1 MRKIYIDTKISIHG
15 YKDIYAT
22 LVLDMH
28 EIQTYYV
35 MVMILIL
42 DLSCSCVYMLY
53 TSYECM
59 YASIHYTYVD
69 FSFAYIHN
77 DIQRYTLR
85 CAENRRSGEHT
96 RTPAV
101 THRSPLF
108 KRLPSCMTPPSTGC
122 DCVSYQFVLVPCA
135 SYCAC
140 CFCGFVASCVR
151 LYLGSQHHTG
161 RLMI

>member
-28 EIQTYYV
+28 ETYYV

-69 FSFAYIHN
+69 FSLRIYTTIYN
-77 DIQRYTLR
+77 DILYVVQKT
-85 CAENRRSGEHT
+85 AE
-96 RTPAV
+96 
-101 THRSPLF
+101 
-108 KRLPSCMTPPSTGC
+108 
-122 DCVSYQFVLVPCA
+122 
-135 SYCAC
+135 
-140 CFCGFVASCVR
+140 VASTHAH
-151 LYLGSQHHTG
+151 QQ
-161 RLMI
+161 